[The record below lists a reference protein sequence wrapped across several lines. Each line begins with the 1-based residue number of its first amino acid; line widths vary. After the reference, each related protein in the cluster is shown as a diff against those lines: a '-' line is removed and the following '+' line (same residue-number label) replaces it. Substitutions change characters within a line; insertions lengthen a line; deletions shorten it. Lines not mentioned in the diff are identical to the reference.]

1 MALSIT
7 RDKGAIHSHG
17 GGIIK
22 VKQVQEDGTDLSP
35 AASVVDIG
43 YIQDSEFNDQ
53 TPLTD
58 VKDETGATVTQ
69 EEGDREISVK
79 ATLMQSDS
87 EVIALAKEVR
97 GKFYALYKYNGIVD
111 GKHQE
116 IFFGV
121 GKITPQIN
129 LKFSGGRIPFE
140 YKSSKLASAVTIDT
154 TDLTAWGAYA
164 TAEVT
169 IAANDFYQIV
179 ETSVA

>member
-1 MALSIT
+1 MALTIT
-7 RDKGAIHSHG
+7 RDKGTVHSHG

-22 VKQVQEDGTDLSP
+22 VKQVLENGAELP
-35 AASVVDIG
+35 VPASVIDIG
-43 YIQDSEFNDQ
+43 YIQDSEFNDS

-58 VKDETGATVTQ
+58 VKDETGSTITQ

-87 EVIALAKEVR
+87 AVIDLAKEVR

-111 GKHQE
+111 GEHQE

-129 LKFSGGRIPFE
+129 LKFTGGRIPFE
-140 YKSSKLASAVTIDT
+140 YKASKLATAVTIDT
-154 TDLTAWGAYA
+154 TDLTAWGAFA

-169 IAANDFYQIV
+169 IDANDFYEV
-179 ETSVA
+179 VSTTVA